1 MERFAFG
8 VRLQIVWIGGDGK
21 VRQGPAEGGEERRGE
36 LVGVFGCGCRMS
48 SCCAGGG
55 ERSVVAA
62 LRSRLRS
69 LRRGVVL
76 EEAASE

>member
-8 VRLQIVWIGGDGK
+8 VRLQIVWIGGDEE

-36 LVGVFGCGCRMS
+36 LLVGVFGCGCRMS
-48 SCCAGGG
+48 CCAGGGG
-55 ERSVVAA
+55 ERSVVVAA
-62 LRSRLRS
+62 LRSL